1 MQTVVARFH
10 HRSRDLDRLEADLVA
25 AGAENAH
32 ITGYTV
38 ALTFG
43 AEPED
48 EVRSTARRI
57 LDGIGATRIKIPK
70 HQPKPAET
78 NEERRRDRE
87 SATTEANLM
96 SKFEMDV
103 FGHP

>member
-1 MQTVVARFH
+1 MQTIVARFH
-10 HRSRDLDRLEADLVA
+10 HRGRDLDRLESDLVA
-25 AGAENAH
+25 SGAESAQ

-43 AEPED
+43 AEPE
-48 EVRSTARRI
+48 EKARGAARRI

-70 HQPKPAET
+70 HQPKPAAT
-78 NEERRRDRE
+78 NEERRRDSESGRE
-87 SATTEANLM
+87 EASLM
-96 SKFEMDV
+96 SRLEMDV

>member
-25 AGAENAH
+25 AGAESAH

-43 AEPED
+43 AEPE
-48 EVRSTARRI
+48 EKARTTARRI
-57 LDGIGATRIKIPK
+57 LDGIGATRIKVPK
-70 HQPKPAET
+70 HQPKPAGT
-78 NEERRRDRE
+78 NEERRRDGE
-87 SATTEANLM
+87 SAKTGATLI
-96 SKFEMDV
+96 SKL
-103 FGHP
+103 